1 MKWIMY
7 LVLITL
13 LLGCKKCEDDCFTGR
28 DKGDG
33 TLSFYIDGKLWQNS
47 CEWNNNGSING
58 TPNNSMGL
66 FGYDY
71 HQNLEVFGV
80 QWRKSRIYIG
90 LTTPIV
96 NEVSILGEGLLIYS
110 GLSDPFDHSK
120 ITLYYKDKEYLS
132 MENNG
137 FAMITKRAYDT
148 INNIGHNEGVFE
160 ATLRN
165 IEDSTDLVEIT
176 DGFWNN

>member
-1 MKWIMY
+1 MVGY
-7 LVLITL
+7 
-13 LLGCKKCEDDCFTGR
+13 
-28 DKGDG
+28 GDNQIG
-33 TLSFYIDGKLWQNS
+33 IYSKQ
-47 CEWNNNGSING
+47 WN
-58 TPNNSMGL
+58 
-66 FGYDY
+66 
-71 HQNLEVFGV
+71 
-80 QWRKSRIYIG
+80 KSLIYIG
-90 LTTPIV
+90 LTTSIV
-96 NEVSILGEGLLIYS
+96 NEVSIFGQGLLIYD
-110 GLSDPFDHSK
+110 GNIDPFDHSK
-120 ITLYYKDKEYLS
+120 ITLYYKDKDYLS